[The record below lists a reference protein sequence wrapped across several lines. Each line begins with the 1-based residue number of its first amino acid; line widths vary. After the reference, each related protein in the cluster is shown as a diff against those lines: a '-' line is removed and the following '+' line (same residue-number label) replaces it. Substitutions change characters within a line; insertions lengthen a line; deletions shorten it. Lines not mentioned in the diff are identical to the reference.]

1 METNLRELSLSPTPE
16 TRPTRFLKP
25 PRSVNEKIK
34 MYKVTTGNEEF
45 DIKFEK
51 DKFSI
56 NGKSDE
62 WDIRKI
68 KDNLFHIL
76 FEGKSFEAE
85 VLSVDEETKTFHLK
99 INNKPIELKVEDEYD
114 RLLKKLGMDKALS
127 KKVNELKAPMPG
139 LVLRTLVEEGQ
150 AISQGDSLIVLEAMK
165 MENVL
170 KSMGDG
176 IIKHLKVKAGD
187 KVEKGQLLIV
197 ME

>member
-1 METNLRELSLSPTPE
+1 MH
-16 TRPTRFLKP
+16 
-25 PRSVNEKIK
+25 
-34 MYKVTTGNEEF
+34 KVTTAKGEEF
-45 DIKFEK
+45 DIKFEGE
-51 DKFSI
+51 KFSL
-56 NGKSDE
+56 NGKSGE

-85 VLSVDEETKTFHLK
+85 VLSVDEETKIFRLK

-150 AISQGDSLIVLEAMK
+150 TISQGDSLIVLEAMK

-176 IIKHLKVKAGD
+176 IIKQLKVKAGD

-197 ME
+197 FS